1 MWSQN
6 LFTDPVTRYEN
17 ILERNIPEN
26 WLSKDMIRIVEK
38 SKDIFYHKMSG
49 INEKSLINKMLHF
62 DIKYI
67 LPGLLQVEDRVS
79 MAHSLESRVPFL
91 DQNVFNSAINLDP
104 SLKFGQGVLKSPL
117 KEISLKYLPDKVS
130 LRKEKMGFPVPLN
143 DWLNIPIFKEFV
155 LDTIMNSKF
164 ANSDYFQ
171 KDEFEKSILN
181 FETFDRAIWAVLCVS
196 EWSNKY
202 SNFEINDQQI

>member
-1 MWSQN
+1 
-6 LFTDPVTRYEN
+6 
-17 ILERNIPEN
+17 
-26 WLSKDMIRIVEK
+26 
-38 SKDIFYHKMSG
+38 
-49 INEKSLINKMLHF
+49 
-62 DIKYI
+62 
-67 LPGLLQVEDRVS
+67 
-79 MAHSLESRVPFL
+79 
-91 DQNVFNSAINLDP
+91 
-104 SLKFGQGVLKSPL
+104 
-117 KEISLKYLPDKVS
+117 
-130 LRKEKMGFPVPLN
+130 MGFPVPLN

-164 ANSDYFQ
+164 ANSNYFQ

>member
-1 MWSQN
+1 
-6 LFTDPVTRYEN
+6 
-17 ILERNIPEN
+17 
-26 WLSKDMIRIVEK
+26 MIRIVEK
-38 SKDIFYHKMSG
+38 IERYFLSKNG
-49 INEKSLINKMLHF
+49 EINEKSLINKMLHF

-143 DWLNIPIFKEFV
+143 DWLNISIFKEFV

-171 KDEFEKSILN
+171 KMNLKNQFLILKPLIELYGQ
-181 FETFDRAIWAVLCVS
+181 FYASLS
-196 EWSNKY
+196 GQ
-202 SNFEINDQQI
+202 INIQILK

>member
-38 SKDIFYHKMSG
+38 SKDIFYQKMSE

-67 LPGLLQVEDRVS
+67 L
-79 MAHSLESRVPFL
+79 L
-91 DQNVFNSAINLDP
+91 DFCK
-104 SLKFGQGVLKSPL
+104 LKIG
-117 KEISLKYLPDKVS
+117 Y
-130 LRKEKMGFPVPLN
+130 R
-143 DWLNIPIFKEFV
+143 WPIH
-155 LDTIMNSKF
+155 
-164 ANSDYFQ
+164 
-171 KDEFEKSILN
+171 
-181 FETFDRAIWAVLCVS
+181 
-196 EWSNKY
+196 
-202 SNFEINDQQI
+202 